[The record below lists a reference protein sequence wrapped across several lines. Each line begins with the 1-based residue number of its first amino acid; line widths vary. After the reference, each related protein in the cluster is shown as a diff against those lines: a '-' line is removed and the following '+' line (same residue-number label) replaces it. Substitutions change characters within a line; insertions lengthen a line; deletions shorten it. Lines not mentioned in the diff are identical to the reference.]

1 MKTHP
6 HLLVRDVL
14 AALFVSAAAGEPEAR
29 AQVTALG
36 DWCEGRGAPPP
47 LRVEDGR
54 ALFDDAGE
62 LAAPFAGADAY
73 LRDRAARFAAAC
85 AWIERD
91 QSARDPVERARAA
104 WDAGLFFEVHE
115 LLEPVWLN
123 QPEGPRR
130 ELLQGLIMAGAAL
143 HHLTLGNTAGARGLL
158 GDAARRLAGAADARL
173 DLAAFASGLTALREA
188 VVRGDVRVISDVDEP
203 PRLERL

>member
-14 AALFVSAAAGEPEAR
+14 AALFVSAAAGEPAAR
-29 AQVTALG
+29 AQVAALA
-36 DWCEGRGAPPP
+36 DWCEGGGAPPV

-54 ALFDDAGE
+54 PLFDPAGE
-62 LAAPFAGADAY
+62 IAEPFADALPY

-85 AWIERD
+85 AGLDRD
-91 QSARDPVERARAA
+91 PSASDPVERARAA

-115 LLEPVWLN
+115 LLEPVWLK
-123 QPEGPRR
+123 QEEGPQR

-158 GDAARRLAGAADARL
+158 GDAARHLAGATMKGL
-173 DLAAFASGLTALREA
+173 DLAAFAAGLTELREA
-188 VVRGDVRVISDVDEP
+188 IAAGDVRVIGDVRDP